1 MKTNKYRSL
10 EQLMTQE
17 LLVAYQKVIADL
29 AFLLAI
35 RIEFSGKDA
44 IDIDTKTDDEAASRV
59 SDTQSLLYPLID
71 SAADKDALAE
81 MLFAS
86 QIATKEFVEDI
97 LSVYDGRKEVLAQ
110 KSPLYDRFDG
120 SKETFEDTICDF
132 FRRLVICDRMK
143 AWIDDLTEGIENNG
157 LTFYLVP
164 ENADAADML
173 GEKKDVFQAP
183 DEMDEDALLKEILA
197 YQRPR
202 LDDSAE
208 DLEDK
213 KSLLT
218 VIGAI
223 AKERGEKKHE

>member
-1 MKTNKYRSL
+1 
-10 EQLMTQE
+10 
-17 LLVAYQKVIADL
+17 
-29 AFLLAI
+29 
-35 RIEFSGKDA
+35 
-44 IDIDTKTDDEAASRV
+44 
-59 SDTQSLLYPLID
+59 
-71 SAADKDALAE
+71 
-81 MLFAS
+81 
-86 QIATKEFVEDI
+86 
-97 LSVYDGRKEVLAQ
+97 
-110 KSPLYDRFDG
+110 
-120 SKETFEDTICDF
+120 
-132 FRRLVICDRMK
+132 MK

-183 DEMDEDALLKEILA
+183 DEMDEDALVTEILA